1 MKKLLRR
8 MKPNLEKGQSLV
20 EMAITAPILI
30 FMLLGVFEVG
40 WALRGYLVLT
50 NVNREITRFAVR
62 QGYLNYSLK
71 NNNPYTDPLPAAV
84 TIGYDEV
91 VSYTYTTLSDQL
103 PLNFSTGQTNT
114 LTSTLIVSHIV
125 VDTAM
130 PCVNMATCTCNEFMN
145 PANPNFYLNGTNV
158 LTYDDLI
165 LYPTLRGYENFY
177 AQKFPPTSNKATQLN
192 YATEAA
198 KLARQNN
205 RFNCEL
211 LRKSGGTLPASNN
224 VIITEIH
231 YNQPQLFG
239 FPVISNPFTD
249 PVPMYAHTAMRII
262 VSSRSGDNNVDSVG
276 PICDAYPFALN
287 STPAFTIN
295 DSVNIL
301 SGGWLKWNSTVA
313 GDQPYVINELTYSRM
328 ALNDFKEAGNPG
340 DTTINVTDQVA
351 VLGGPYT
358 GVFTQVN
365 ALVQKDIR
373 VPVGSGTPFL
383 ISSFAWVRI
392 ENNTQPTTINLAGNQ
407 IWATYLGPATKDTG
421 GFDICLPGD

>member
-71 NNNPYTDPLPAAV
+71 NNNPYTHTLPAAV

-91 VSYTYTTLSDQL
+91 VSYTYTTLSNQL
-103 PLNFSTGQTNT
+103 PLSFSTGQTDT
-114 LTSTLIVSHIV
+114 LTSTLIISHIV

-130 PCVNMATCTCNEFMN
+130 PCVDMATCNCNEFMN
-145 PANPNFYLNGTNV
+145 AANPNFYLNGTNV

-177 AQKFPPTSNKATQLN
+177 AQKFPPTSTKVTQLN

-205 RFNCEL
+205 KFNCEL

-249 PVPMYAHTAMRII
+249 PVPMYAHTAMRVI

-287 STPAFTIN
+287 STPAFTIGN
-295 DSVNIL
+295 QVNIL
-301 SGGWLKWNSTVA
+301 SGGWLKWNPSAASNQAYLT
-313 GDQPYVINELTYSRM
+313 NELKYSRM
-328 ALNDFKEAGNPG
+328 VLNDFRDASDG
-340 DTTINVTDQVA
+340 DKIISLTDRVTKLTGV
-351 VLGGPYT
+351 T
-358 GVFTQVN
+358 GVFTDVQ

-373 VPVGSGTPFL
+373 VPVGSGNPFQ

-392 ENNTQPTTINLAGNQ
+392 ENDIQPTTIDLATSKVL
-407 IWATYLGPATKDTG
+407 ATYLGPAIKDTG